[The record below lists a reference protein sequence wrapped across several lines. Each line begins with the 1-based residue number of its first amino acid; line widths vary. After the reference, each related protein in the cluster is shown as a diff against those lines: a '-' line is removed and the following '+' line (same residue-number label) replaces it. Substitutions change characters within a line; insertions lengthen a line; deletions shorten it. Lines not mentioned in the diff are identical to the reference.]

1 MYGFSS
7 IFIYFLSIIIVISA
21 MTFVVLMTLVHE
33 VARRKQ
39 LIFLICF
46 CACNF
51 FIQLLYLGMTVQDV
65 LIKYYRYSVIL
76 RVADITL
83 YTLQSYIWCRYLLFY
98 PLRHNSFAARHGV
111 LACNIIAALTLVFGS
126 YNYAFNI
133 DNEFLYVNTAAVVI
147 ELGGTALI
155 SLMLI
160 LTVSGLKRG
169 QNKRFDIYNVLITLL
184 LIFIQLSTDICMIV
198 ETAVGFSFSTHEYL
212 TGSLQ
217 QVLLTLM
224 LALYVYRTDYSGA
237 SLRKRLIELAAEHAV
252 NKNAVL
258 SEDGNADVGNKV
270 NGTIGI
276 DDSLSHTYINDNHAV
291 EPAAAENNSYA
302 KVTSDAAVINE
313 AAAGTIADV
322 SAVNDDDDGGDG
334 AVGAGTAD
342 DGVAGDGAA
351 GDGAA
356 GDGDGDGAAGDGAD
370 SAVGAAFAP
379 ATDAAPLSDDKLS
392 FADELFALRQLTPRE
407 REVARLAYSG
417 LTNPEIA
424 DRLCISQYTVKRH
437 MHSIFEKLGISA
449 RIELVHLMSGHF

>member
-147 ELGGTALI
+147 ELSGTALI

-252 NKNAVL
+252 
-258 SEDGNADVGNKV
+258 
-270 NGTIGI
+270 
-276 DDSLSHTYINDNHAV
+276 

-322 SAVNDDDDGGDG
+322 SAVNDDGGDG
-334 AVGAGTAD
+334 AVGAAGAGTAD
-342 DGVAGDGAA
+342 DGVAGDGVA
-351 GDGAA
+351 GDGVA
-356 GDGDGDGAAGDGAD
+356 GDGVAGDGAAGDGAD

-449 RIELVHLMSGHF
+449 RIELVHLMSGHY

>member
-1 MYGFSS
+1 
-7 IFIYFLSIIIVISA
+7 
-21 MTFVVLMTLVHE
+21 
-33 VARRKQ
+33 
-39 LIFLICF
+39 
-46 CACNF
+46 
-51 FIQLLYLGMTVQDV
+51 
-65 LIKYYRYSVIL
+65 
-76 RVADITL
+76 
-83 YTLQSYIWCRYLLFY
+83 
-98 PLRHNSFAARHGV
+98 
-111 LACNIIAALTLVFGS
+111 
-126 YNYAFNI
+126 
-133 DNEFLYVNTAAVVI
+133 
-147 ELGGTALI
+147 
-155 SLMLI
+155 
-160 LTVSGLKRG
+160 
-169 QNKRFDIYNVLITLL
+169 
-184 LIFIQLSTDICMIV
+184 MIV

-217 QVLLTLM
+217 QVLLTLL

-322 SAVNDDDDGGDG
+322 SAVNDDGGDG
-334 AVGAGTAD
+334 AVGDGTAD
-342 DGVAGDGAA
+342 DGVAGDGVA
-351 GDGAA
+351 GDGV
-356 GDGDGDGAAGDGAD
+356 AGDGAD

-449 RIELVHLMSGHF
+449 RIELVHLMSGHY

>member
-98 PLRHNSFAARHGV
+98 PLKRNSFAARHGE
-111 LACNIIAALTLVFGS
+111 LACNIIAALALVSGI

-147 ELGGTALI
+147 ELSGTALI

-291 EPAAAENNSYA
+291 EPAAAENNSSA
-302 KVTSDAAVINE
+302 KVTSNAAVINE

-322 SAVNDDDDGGDG
+322 SAVNDDDGGDG

-342 DGVAGDGAA
+342 DVVAGDGVAGDGAA
-351 GDGAA
+351 GD
-356 GDGDGDGAAGDGAD
+356 
-370 SAVGAAFAP
+370 GAAFAP

>member
-133 DNEFLYVNTAAVVI
+133 DNEFLYINTAAVVI
-147 ELGGTALI
+147 ELSGTALI

-291 EPAAAENNSYA
+291 EPAAAENNSSA

-322 SAVNDDDDGGDG
+322 SAVNDDDGGCDG
-334 AVGAGTAD
+334 AAG
-342 DGVAGDGAA
+342 DGVAGDGTV
-351 GDGAA
+351 GDDDAVDDGVNGAVCA
-356 GDGDGDGAAGDGAD
+356 ECAD

-449 RIELVHLMSGHF
+449 RIELVHLMSGHY

>member
-1 MYGFSS
+1 
-7 IFIYFLSIIIVISA
+7 
-21 MTFVVLMTLVHE
+21 
-33 VARRKQ
+33 
-39 LIFLICF
+39 
-46 CACNF
+46 
-51 FIQLLYLGMTVQDV
+51 
-65 LIKYYRYSVIL
+65 
-76 RVADITL
+76 
-83 YTLQSYIWCRYLLFY
+83 
-98 PLRHNSFAARHGV
+98 
-111 LACNIIAALTLVFGS
+111 
-126 YNYAFNI
+126 
-133 DNEFLYVNTAAVVI
+133 
-147 ELGGTALI
+147 
-155 SLMLI
+155 
-160 LTVSGLKRG
+160 
-169 QNKRFDIYNVLITLL
+169 
-184 LIFIQLSTDICMIV
+184 
-198 ETAVGFSFSTHEYL
+198 
-212 TGSLQ
+212 
-217 QVLLTLM
+217 M

-237 SLRKRLIELAAEHAV
+237 SLRKRLFELAAEHAV

-291 EPAAAENNSYA
+291 ELAAAENNSSA

-322 SAVNDDDDGGDG
+322 SAVNDDDG
-334 AVGAGTAD
+334 
-342 DGVAGDGAA
+342 
-351 GDGAA
+351 
-356 GDGDGDGAAGDGAD
+356 GAAGDGAD

-449 RIELVHLMSGHF
+449 RIELVHLMSGHY

>member
-133 DNEFLYVNTAAVVI
+133 DNEFLYVNTSAVVI
-147 ELGGTALI
+147 ELSGTALI

-237 SLRKRLIELAAEHAV
+237 SLRKRLFELAAEHAV

-291 EPAAAENNSYA
+291 EPAAAENNSSA

-342 DGVAGDGAA
+342 DGVAGDGA
-351 GDGAA
+351 DN
-356 GDGDGDGAAGDGAD
+356 
-370 SAVGAAFAP
+370 AVGAAFAP

-449 RIELVHLMSGHF
+449 RIELVHLMSGHY

>member
-133 DNEFLYVNTAAVVI
+133 DNEFLYVNTSAVVI
-147 ELGGTALI
+147 ELSGTALI

-217 QVLLTLM
+217 
-224 LALYVYRTDYSGA
+224 
-237 SLRKRLIELAAEHAV
+237 
-252 NKNAVL
+252 
-258 SEDGNADVGNKV
+258 
-270 NGTIGI
+270 
-276 DDSLSHTYINDNHAV
+276 
-291 EPAAAENNSYA
+291 
-302 KVTSDAAVINE
+302 
-313 AAAGTIADV
+313 
-322 SAVNDDDDGGDG
+322 
-334 AVGAGTAD
+334 
-342 DGVAGDGAA
+342 
-351 GDGAA
+351 
-356 GDGDGDGAAGDGAD
+356 
-370 SAVGAAFAP
+370 
-379 ATDAAPLSDDKLS
+379 
-392 FADELFALRQLTPRE
+392 
-407 REVARLAYSG
+407 
-417 LTNPEIA
+417 
-424 DRLCISQYTVKRH
+424 
-437 MHSIFEKLGISA
+437 
-449 RIELVHLMSGHF
+449 

>member
-21 MTFVVLMTLVHE
+21 MTFVVLMTVVHE
-33 VARRKQ
+33 VSHRRQ
-39 LIFLICF
+39 LLFLICF

-65 LIKYYRYSVIL
+65 LLKYYRYSVFL

-98 PLRHNSFAARHGV
+98 PLKRNSFAARHGE
-111 LACNIIAALTLVFGS
+111 LACNIIAALALVSGI

-169 QNKRFDIYNVLITLL
+169 QNKRFDVYNILISLL
-184 LIFIQLSTDICMIV
+184 LIFIQLSTDICMIA
-198 ETAVGFSFSTHEYL
+198 ETAVGFSFSAHEYL

-217 QVLLTLM
+217 QVLLTLL

-237 SLRKRLIELAAEHAV
+237 SLRQRLIELAAAHAL
-252 NKNAVL
+252 NKEAMLHENDDNIQDLASPDNVL
-258 SEDGNADVGNKV
+258 SMPDNSVNANAD
-270 NGTIGI
+270 
-276 DDSLSHTYINDNHAV
+276 
-291 EPAAAENNSYA
+291 
-302 KVTSDAAVINE
+302 
-313 AAAGTIADV
+313 AG
-322 SAVNDDDDGGDG
+322 G
-334 AVGAGTAD
+334 VGAGVGAGAGGA
-342 DGVAGDGAA
+342 GVGVG
-351 GDGAA
+351 
-356 GDGDGDGAAGDGAD
+356 
-370 SAVGAAFAP
+370 VGAADLGTVDVGAVNVDATLTP
-379 ATDAAPLSDDKLS
+379 VTDAAPDDKLS
-392 FADELFALRQLTPRE
+392 FADELFDLRQLTPRE

-424 DRLCISQYTVKRH
+424 DKLCISQYTVKRH

-449 RIELVHLMSGHF
+449 RIELVHLMSGHY